1 MPTLGVVV
9 LSLGKTKHLTECLKS
24 VTWADEVLL
33 VHVGGG
39 EPEIGGGELPS
50 LRIRRVASLADAE
63 KHFAEIRTD
72 WILQLWAEERV
83 DAVLAG
89 EIQALCRGP
98 LRNDPG
104 TYRIAVQSH
113 ILGKW
118 IEGGVAG
125 RSPMIRLSRGREAM
139 PPGWWIETKSA
150 ETLAR
155 GCIRDYGCSELV
167 RAVERVQELSDFWAA
182 RLRGAASSP
191 GAPGTVLG
199 ALKVFF
205 EMLVLNRLFLRGVA
219 GLTLS
224 ALASYAVLLS
234 GAKHWEA
241 KHVGAER
248 GA

>member
-9 LSLGKTKHLTECLKS
+9 LSLGKTKHLTECLQS
-24 VTWADEVLL
+24 VAWADEVLL
-33 VHVGGG
+33 VHAGGG

-50 LRIRRVASLADAE
+50 LRIRHVASLAGAE

-72 WILQLWAEERV
+72 WILQLWAGERL
-83 DAVLAG
+83 DAVLAE

-98 LRNDPG
+98 LRNGPG

-118 IEGGVAG
+118 IEGCVAG
-125 RSPMIRLSRGREAM
+125 PSPAVRLSRGIEAM
-139 PPGWWIETKSA
+139 PLGWWIETKSS

-167 RAVERVQELSDFWAA
+167 HAVERVQELSDFWAA

-191 GAPGTVLG
+191 GALGTVLSS
-199 ALKVFF
+199 LKVFF
-205 EMLVLNRLFLRGVA
+205 KMLVLNRLFLRGVA
-219 GLTLS
+219 GVTLS

-248 GA
+248 EA